1 MASSEYRVEIE
12 RPVEETESP
21 DGPVSFRGTF
31 DLEAN
36 AAGLKELLEG
46 GRVKACARAGSGE
59 NEVR

>member
-1 MASSEYRVEIE
+1 MASSEYTVEIE

-21 DGPVSFRGTF
+21 DGPVRSRGTF

-36 AAGLKELLEG
+36 AAGLKELEG
-46 GRVKACARAGSGE
+46 GRGKACARAGNGE

>member
-1 MASSEYRVEIE
+1 
-12 RPVEETESP
+12 VEETESP